1 MAAPDVAD
9 AAVSSDEF
17 GYLQE
22 VVNDANTIINEAEAW
37 ARGTRGGTP
46 VSEEDP
52 NYENN
57 AKYYSE
63 QAQVAKEGIEDLTV
77 SSTTLETGS
86 PASVTKTVN
95 PETGIVNLAFGLPA
109 GTQGA
114 TGSRGPSTVWVGT
127 EAPTDQDY
135 TVWLNPEGTS
145 EPVLLTAE
153 QMSYDNSVEY
163 TEGRIGAV
171 VKNIET
177 NIGAAIEAAEQAS
190 EAAAEAAAA
199 AGQVTEIA
207 ERVSTLETD
216 IIKKIE
222 NPELGETQESGILT
236 VSKDGDTEN
245 IQWKD
250 KLNYAQ
256 DLSNLPYINEVQVVG
271 NLSLENLGIAPA
283 APEGKSYYVLPNDG
297 IPKTSL
303 DLSVQTSLGL
313 ADDATTQIIV
323 NGNTYNTEN
332 NVINLGNFLT
342 DNNVINKNYLDN
354 PWFTVNQRGVTSYTS
369 SNPATAGTH
378 LYDRWKVIIN
388 ETEDRAITAN
398 KNSLYIG
405 MTTHQDPSDSIV
417 IGQLIDD
424 NTWNSLSNK
433 QVTASVNYSFDGTTF
448 KTVSWSFT
456 CPLYNGAASSYDLN
470 RKQFDKN
477 VGWGAQVLIQEFNN
491 KKYLVFKIFWQ
502 GNAWD
507 PAVGDSTI
515 YITRTKL
522 ELGAFSTL
530 NQESMPLYD
539 EELKKCQRYLMYYGG
554 QSAKNNN
561 KNNIDIILGTGIAR
575 DANILDVVFPDLGNM
590 VSLPSVTLPSGIEL
604 QARRGLVVVN
614 TTNQPVS
621 VVPTA
626 LAMYA
631 IPTVALTSA
640 TFSQDIYYTKATDSE
655 VYTAASSFDAT
666 TAASKL
672 YYRKTYRK
680 GIGNTLCATV
690 DRYSGATYA
699 QYESY
704 YVVLPRTVDV
714 TEGDETISYIAFSA
728 EP

>member
-95 PETGIVNLAFGLPA
+95 PDTGIVNLAFGLPA
-109 GTQGA
+109 GVQGI
-114 TGSRGPSTVWVGT
+114 RGPTGVWVGNT
-127 EAPTDQDY
+127 EPPT
-135 TVWLNPEGTS
+135 TEEVNVWINPEGTS

-153 QMSYDNSVEY
+153 QMTYDGQVEY
-163 TEGRIGAV
+163 TEGRIGAA
-171 VKNIET
+171 VKDLQA

-190 EAAAEAAAA
+190 EAAEEAAEAAS
-199 AGQVTEIA
+199 QVTVIA
-207 ERVSTLETD
+207 DRVSVLETD
-216 IIKKIE
+216 IVKKIE
-222 NPELGETQESGILT
+222 NPELTEGQEFGILT
-236 VSKDGDTEN
+236 ASKNEDAIN
-245 IQWKD
+245 IKWQE
-250 KLNYAQ
+250 KLDYEQ
-256 DLSNLPYINEVQVVG
+256 DLDNLPYLNEVELKG
-271 NLSLENLGIAPA
+271 DLTLSGLGIAPA
-283 APEGKSYYVLPNDG
+283 APSGKNYYVLPDDG
-297 IPKTSL
+297 IPKNSL
-303 DLSVQTSLGL
+303 NSSVQTSLGI
-313 ADDATTQIIV
+313 ADDAATQIVV
-323 NGNTYNTEN
+323 NGNTYHTEE

-342 DNNVINKNYLDN
+342 DNNTVNKNYLDN
-354 PWFTVNQRGVTSYTS
+354 PWFTINQRGTTSYSSTS
-369 SNPATAGTH
+369 PAKTGAYI
-378 LYDRWKVIIN
+378 YDRWKIISN
-388 ETEDRAITAN
+388 ETEDRVLTAN

-405 MTTHQDPSDSIV
+405 RTNHQDPSDSIV

-424 NTWNSLSNK
+424 DTWNALGGK
-433 QVTASVNYSFDGTTF
+433 EVTASVNYSFDGITF

-456 CPLYNGAASSYDLN
+456 CPIYNGAVSSYDLN
-470 RKQFDKN
+470 RKQFDES
-477 VGWGAQVLIQEFNN
+477 VGWGAQVLIQEFSG

-502 GNAWD
+502 GNAWT

-515 YITRTKL
+515 YVTKTKL
-522 ELGAFSTL
+522 ELGDFSTL
-530 NQESMPLYD
+530 DQEAMPLYD
-539 EELKKCQRYLMYYGG
+539 EELRKCQRYLRYYGG

-561 KNNIDIILGTGIAR
+561 ENNIDIILGTGIAR
-575 DANILDVVFPDLGNM
+575 DTNILDIVFPDLGDM
-590 VSLPSVTLPSGIEL
+590 VSIPSISLPSGIEL
-604 QARRGLVVVN
+604 QARRGLVAAN
-614 TTNQPVS
+614 TTNQPIS

-640 TFSQDIYYTKATDSE
+640 TFTQDVYYTKATDSE
-655 VYTAASSFDAT
+655 VYTAASSFDAA

-699 QYESY
+699 QYDSY
-704 YVVLPRTVDV
+704 YVVLPRTVNV
-714 TEGDETISYIAFSA
+714 TEGDETISYITFSA

>member
-17 GYLQE
+17 GYLQK

-37 ARGTRGGTP
+37 ARGTRSGTP

-63 QAQVAKEGIEDLTV
+63 QAQVAKESIEGLTV

-86 PASVTKTVN
+86 SASVTKTVN
-95 PETGIVNLAFGLPA
+95 PDTGIVNLAFGLPA
-109 GTQGA
+109 GVQGI
-114 TGSRGPSTVWVGT
+114 RGPTGVWVGNT
-127 EAPTDQDY
+127 EPPTSEEVN
-135 TVWLNPEGTS
+135 VWVNPEGTS
-145 EPVLLTAE
+145 DPVLLTAE
-153 QMSYDNSVEY
+153 QMTYDSQVEY

-171 VKNIET
+171 VKDLQT

-190 EAAAEAAAA
+190 EAAAAAAAA

-207 ERVSTLETD
+207 GRVSTLETD
-216 IIKKIE
+216 IVKKIE
-222 NPELGETQESGILT
+222 NPELIEGQEFGILT
-236 VSKDGDTEN
+236 ASKNEDTIN
-245 IQWKD
+245 INWQE
-250 KLNYAQ
+250 KLDYEQ
-256 DLSNLPYINEVQVVG
+256 DLNNLPYLNEVELKG
-271 NLSLENLGIAPA
+271 NLTLSSLGIAPA
-283 APEGKSYYVLPNDG
+283 APSGKNYYVLPDDG
-297 IPKTSL
+297 IPKNSL
-303 DLSVQTSLGL
+303 DSSVQTSLDI
-313 ADDATTQIIV
+313 ADDAATQIIV
-323 NGNTYNTEN
+323 NGNTYHTEEN
-332 NVINLGNFLT
+332 IINLGNFLT
-342 DNNVINKNYLDN
+342 DNNTVNKNYLDN
-354 PWFTVNQRGVTSYTS
+354 PWFTINQRGTTSYLSTS
-369 SNPATAGTH
+369 PAKAGTH
-378 LYDRWKVIIN
+378 LYDRWKVIVN
-388 ETEDRAITAN
+388 ETEDRTITAG

-405 MTTHQDPSDSIV
+405 RTTQGDANDSIV

-433 QVTASVNYSFDGTTF
+433 QVTASVNYSFDNITF

-456 CPLYNGAASSYDLN
+456 CPPYNISKLY
-470 RKQFDKN
+470 RKQFSEGI
-477 VGWGAQVLIQEFNN
+477 GWGAQVLVQEFDG
-491 KKYLVFKIFWQ
+491 KKYLVFEIFWK
-502 GNAWD
+502 GNAWE
-507 PAVGDSTI
+507 PTVEDSMI
-515 YITRTKL
+515 YITKTKL
-522 ELGAFSTL
+522 ELGDFSTL
-530 NQESMPLYD
+530 DQEAMPLYD
-539 EELKKCQRYLMYYGG
+539 EELRKCQRYLRHYGG

-561 KNNIDIILGTGIAR
+561 ENNIDIILGTGIAR
-575 DANILDVVFPDLGNM
+575 DANILDIVFPDLGDM
-590 VSLPSVTLPSGIEL
+590 VNIPSISLPSGIEL
-604 QARRGLVVVN
+604 QARRGLIAAN

-631 IPTVALTSA
+631 IPTTALTSA
-640 TFSQDIYYTKATDSE
+640 TFTQDVYYTKATDSE
-655 VYTAASSFDAT
+655 VYTAASSFDSA

-704 YVVLPRTVDV
+704 YVVLPRTVNV
-714 TEGDETISYIAFSA
+714 TEGDETISYITFSA

>member
-37 ARGTRGGTP
+37 ARGTRSGTP

-63 QAQVAKEGIEDLTV
+63 QAQVAKESIEDLTV

-95 PETGIVNLAFGLPA
+95 PDTGIVNLAFGLPA
-109 GTQGA
+109 GVQGI
-114 TGSRGPSTVWVGT
+114 RGPTGVWVGNT
-127 EAPTDQDY
+127 EPPT
-135 TVWLNPEGTS
+135 TEEVNVWINPEGTS

-153 QMSYDNSVEY
+153 QMTYDGQVNY

-171 VKNIET
+171 VKNLQT

-190 EAAAEAAAA
+190 AAAAAAAAA

-207 ERVSTLETD
+207 GRVSTLETD
-216 IIKKIE
+216 IVKKIE
-222 NPELGETQESGILT
+222 DPGLVEEQDFGVLT
-236 VSKDGDTEN
+236 VSKNGNATSINWQE
-245 IQWKD
+245 
-250 KLNYAQ
+250 KLDYVQ
-256 DLSNLPYINEVQVVG
+256 DLNNLPYLNEVELKG
-271 NLSLENLGIAPA
+271 NLTLSSLGIAPA
-283 APEGKSYYVLPNDG
+283 APSGKDYYVLPDNG
-297 IPKTSL
+297 IPKNNL
-303 DLSVQTSLGL
+303 DSSVQTSLGI
-313 ADDATTQIIV
+313 ADDAVTQIIV
-323 NGNTYNTEN
+323 NGNTYHTEEN
-332 NVINLGNFLT
+332 IINLGNFLT
-342 DNNVINKNYLDN
+342 DNNTVNKNYLDN
-354 PWFTVNQRGVTSYTS
+354 PWFTINQRGTTSYSSTS
-369 SNPATAGTH
+369 PAKTGTYI
-378 LYDRWKVIIN
+378 YDRWKIISN
-388 ETEDRAITAN
+388 ETEDRVLTAN
-398 KNSLYIG
+398 KNSLYVG
-405 MTTHQDPSDSIV
+405 RTNHQDPSDSII

-424 NTWNSLSNK
+424 NTWNALSGK
-433 QVTASVNYSFDGTTF
+433 QVTASVNYSFDGITF
-448 KTVSWSFT
+448 KTVSWSFI
-456 CPLYNGAASSYDLN
+456 CPIYDGAISSYDLN
-470 RKQFDKN
+470 RKQFDES
-477 VGWGAQVLIQEFNN
+477 VGWGAQVLIQEFNS

-502 GNAWD
+502 GNAWT

-515 YITRTKL
+515 YITKTKL
-522 ELGAFSTL
+522 ELGNFSTL
-530 NQESMPLYD
+530 DQEAMPLYD
-539 EELKKCQRYLMYYGG
+539 AELKKCQRYLRRYGG

-561 KNNIDIILGTGIAR
+561 ENNIDIILGTGIAR
-575 DANILDVVFPDLGNM
+575 DANILDIVFPDLGDM
-590 VSLPSVTLPSGIEL
+590 VSIPSISLPSGIEL
-604 QARRGLVVVN
+604 QARRGLVAAN

-631 IPTVALTSA
+631 IPTTALTSA
-640 TFSQDIYYTKATDSE
+640 TFTQDVYYTKATDSE
-655 VYTAASSFDAT
+655 VYTAASSFDSA

-704 YVVLPRTVDV
+704 YIVLPRTINV
-714 TEGDETISYIAFSA
+714 TEGDETISYITFSA

>member
-1 MAAPDVAD
+1 MAAPKVAD
-9 AAVSSDEF
+9 AAISSDEF

-37 ARGTRGGTP
+37 ARGTRSGTP

-63 QAQVAKEGIEDLTV
+63 QAQVAKESIEDLTV

-109 GTQGA
+109 GVQGI
-114 TGSRGPSTVWVGT
+114 RGPTGVWVSNT
-127 EAPTDQDY
+127 EPPTSEEVN
-135 TVWLNPEGTS
+135 VWINPEGTS

-153 QMSYDNSVEY
+153 QMSYDSQIEY
-163 TEGRIGAV
+163 TQGCIGAA
-171 VKNIET
+171 VKGLQT
-177 NIGAAIEAAEQAS
+177 NIGTVIDAAEQAS
-190 EAAAEAAAA
+190 KAAAEAAEAA
-199 AGQVTEIA
+199 NQVGTIVD
-207 ERVSTLETD
+207 RVSTLETN
-216 IIKKIE
+216 IVKKIE
-222 NPELGETQESGILT
+222 DPVLAEGQNFGILT
-236 VSKDGDTEN
+236 TSKIEEAIN
-245 IQWKD
+245 IKWQERLD
-250 KLNYAQ
+250 YTQ
-256 DLSNLPYINEVQVVG
+256 DLNNLPYINEVELKG
-271 NLSLENLGIAPA
+271 NLTLSNLGIAPA
-283 APEGKSYYVLPNDG
+283 APGDKDYYILPDNG
-297 IPKTSL
+297 IPKSSL
-303 DLSVQTSLGL
+303 DSSVQTSLGI
-313 ADDATTQIIV
+313 ADDAATQIIV
-323 NGNTYNTEN
+323 NGNTYHTEE

-342 DNNVINKNYLDN
+342 DNNTINKNYLDN
-354 PWFTVNQRGVTSYTS
+354 PWFTINQRGTTSYSSTS
-369 SNPATAGTH
+369 PAKTGTYI
-378 LYDRWKVIIN
+378 YDRWKIISN
-388 ETEDRAITAN
+388 ETEDRVLTAN

-405 MTTHQDPSDSIV
+405 RTSHQDPSDSII

-424 NTWNSLSNK
+424 NTWNALGGK

-448 KTVSWSFT
+448 KTASWSFI
-456 CPLYNGAASSYDLN
+456 CPVYNGAVSSYDLN
-470 RKQFDKN
+470 RKQFDES
-477 VGWGAQVLIQEFNN
+477 VGWGAQVLIQEFSG

-502 GNAWD
+502 GNAWT

-515 YITRTKL
+515 YIIKSKL
-522 ELGAFSTL
+522 ELGDFSTL
-530 NQESMPLYD
+530 DQEAMPLYD
-539 EELKKCQRYLMYYGG
+539 AELKKCQRYLRYYGG

-561 KNNIDIILGTGIAR
+561 ENNIDIILGTGIAR
-575 DANILDVVFPDLGNM
+575 DANILDIVFPDLGDM

-604 QARRGLVVVN
+604 QARRGLVAIN

-626 LAMYA
+626 LAMYSV
-631 IPTVALTSA
+631 PTTALTSA
-640 TFSQDIYYTKATDSE
+640 TFTQDVYYTKATDSE
-655 VYTAASSFDAT
+655 VYTAASSFDS
-666 TAASKL
+666 AAASSKL

-704 YVVLPRTVDV
+704 YVVLPRTVNV
-714 TEGDETISYIAFSA
+714 TEGDETVSYITFSA

>member
-86 PASVTKTVN
+86 PASVTKTVD
-95 PETGIVNLAFGLPA
+95 PDTGIVNLTFGLPA
-109 GTQGA
+109 GVQG
-114 TGSRGPSTVWVGT
+114 TRGPTGVWVGNT
-127 EAPTDQDY
+127 EPPT
-135 TVWLNPEGTS
+135 TEEVNVWINPEGTS

-153 QMSYDNSVEY
+153 QMSYDSSIEY
-163 TEGRIGAV
+163 TKGRIGAT

-190 EAAAEAAAA
+190 ADAAAAEAAAGRVTQI
-199 AGQVTEIA
+199 AG
-207 ERVSTLETD
+207 RVSTLETD
-216 IIKKIE
+216 IVKKIE

-250 KLNYAQ
+250 KLDYAQ
-256 DLSNLPYINEVQVVG
+256 DLNNLPYLNEVQLVG

-283 APEGKSYYVLPNDG
+283 APEGKSYYILPNDG

-303 DLSVQTSLGL
+303 DSSVQTSLEL
-313 ADDATTQIIV
+313 ADDAATQIII

-332 NVINLGNFLT
+332 NIINLGNFLT

-354 PWFTVNQRGVTSYTS
+354 SWFTINQRGTTSYSS
-369 SNPATAGTH
+369 SNPARAGIH
-378 LYDRWKVIIN
+378 LYDRWKIIIN
-388 ETEDRAITAN
+388 ETEDRTITAN
-398 KNSLYIG
+398 KNLLYIG
-405 MTTHQDPSDSIV
+405 RTAHQDPSDSIV

-448 KTVSWSFT
+448 KTASWSFT

-470 RKQFDKN
+470 RKQFDEN

-502 GNAWD
+502 GNAWN

-515 YITRTKL
+515 YITKTKL
-522 ELGAFSTL
+522 ELGIFSTL
-530 NQESMPLYD
+530 DQESMPLYD
-539 EELKKCQRYLMYYGG
+539 EELKKCQRYLRHYGG

-561 KNNIDIILGTGIAR
+561 ENNIDIILGTGIAR
-575 DANILDVVFPDLGNM
+575 DANTLDIVFPELGNM
-590 VSLPSVTLPSGIEL
+590 IAVPSIELPSGIEL
-604 QARRGLVVVN
+604 QARRGLIAAS

-621 VVPTA
+621 VAPTA

-631 IPTVALTSA
+631 IPTAALSSA
-640 TFSQDIYYTKATDSE
+640 TFTQDVYYTKATDSE
-655 VYTAASSFDAT
+655 VYTAASSFDSA

-680 GIGNTLCATV
+680 GPGDVLCATV

-704 YVVLPRTVDV
+704 YVVLPRTVNV
-714 TEGDETISYIAFSA
+714 TEGDETISYITFSA